1 MVKSAENCAPIAGA
15 RIELWLAGPD
25 GHYDDDH
32 RATMFPNESGQ
43 YRFESNIPPGYAGRP
58 PHIHIRVSA
67 DGFQTLA
74 TQHYPAKGQTEG
86 YFDLVLVPGH

>member
-1 MVKSAENCAPIAGA
+1 MPIARA

-25 GHYDDDH
+25 GRYDDDH
-32 RATMFPNESGQ
+32 RATLFSNESGE
-43 YRFESNIPPGYAGRP
+43 YRFESNTPPGYAGRP
-58 PHIHIRVSA
+58 PHIHVQVSA

-86 YFDLVLVPGH
+86 YLDLVLVPEH